1 MGRAGEEREEFEGR
15 KGGEFLRG
23 ANGRECK
30 RGDGRKVALPE
41 TIMSTGQLFYRTTH
55 ALFYNYNGCWILTSF
70 VVSKY
75 VLTAICQSP
84 CQTKLFCFFFLWGLG
99 FRVFSQ
105 LPKNKRKNKEPLA
118 LFLMSKMHLPFEISS

>member
-1 MGRAGEEREEFEGR
+1 VGRAGEEREEFEGR

-55 ALFYNYNGCWILTSF
+55 ALFYNY
-70 VVSKY
+70 K
-75 VLTAICQSP
+75 QSP
-84 CQTKLFCFFFLWGLG
+84 VQRMLDFDFLCG
-99 FRVFSQ
+99 
-105 LPKNKRKNKEPLA
+105 K
-118 LFLMSKMHLPFEISS
+118 